1 MALVNYSATGSVYE
15 QQPFNGC
22 CSVELGKKKE
32 KQYYKNVHRQNEAEP
47 NETHCATL
55 WDWLGKIPEQTQNS
69 A

>member
-15 QQPFNGC
+15 QQPFNAC
-22 CSVELGKKKE
+22 CSVELGGRKK
-32 KQYYKNVHRQNEAEP
+32 NNTEAEP